1 MTGESTHRQGGEY
14 YSEALSQTVEAA
26 DVLPLEL
33 DGTLPYAPPHL
44 FSRLIPGTVP
54 GSKLNPE
61 DMARVTGDDW
71 NELQSL
77 AKRYGWAI
85 DRSHSRKRMDGSATI
100 RRDGYAPYGTDDV
113 SDDITQDAILLY
125 AQRLKSIEAGC
136 PVAETDEET
145 GQPVAWHYTRKDGKH
160 SVTTRE
166 TLYHWAVHDAAQRNG
181 YRRRGD
187 ENGNGNGRDEAGG
200 ISAPVPGGPEPGES
214 GNDQQAAVP
223 GDAPGSEGT
232 PEVRGQVAARSRE
245 LGAVAL
251 TLVRNTGLASQS
263 EVIWRLAFG
272 DGSEFP
278 VLRQLLPKAEQA
290 VDLGRAPVLTET
302 AAELHGSRSRR
313 MIIRTREAAR
323 REWEEVSRRADEA
336 RGELARAEALK
347 PHL

>member
-1 MTGESTHRQGGEY
+1 MTGESTYHQGGEY
-14 YSEALSQTVEAA
+14 YNEALGGAA
-26 DVLPLEL
+26 ETAGVLPLEL
-33 DGTLPYAPPHL
+33 AGGLPYAPSHL

-61 DMARVTGDDW
+61 DMARVTRHDW
-71 NELQSL
+71 EELQSL
-77 AKRYGWAI
+77 AKRYGWAV

-113 SDDITQDAILLY
+113 SDDITQDAMLLY

-136 PVAETDEET
+136 PVAETDEDT
-145 GQPVAWHYTRKDGKH
+145 GQPVAWHYTRKDGKR
-160 SVTTRE
+160 SVATRE

-187 ENGNGNGRDEAGG
+187 ENGNGGDEAGG
-200 ISAPVPGGPEPGES
+200 ILAPVPGGPEPGES
-214 GNDQQAAVP
+214 GSARQAAVP
-223 GDAPGSEGT
+223 GDAPDPDGA
-232 PEVRGQVAARSRE
+232 PEVRGQVATRPRE

-251 TLVRNTGLASQS
+251 ALVRNTALASQS
-263 EVIWRLAFG
+263 EVIWRMAFG
-272 DGSEFP
+272 DGRDFP
-278 VLRQLLPKAEQA
+278 VLRRLLSKAEQA

-323 REWEEVSRRADEA
+323 KEWEEVSRRADEA
-336 RGELARAEALK
+336 RGGLGI
-347 PHL
+347 